1 VSSKTGRVIL
11 VGGGPG
17 DPELIT
23 LKGAA
28 ALREA
33 DAVVYDSLAPREL
46 LELAPARAERIN
58 VGKRGHD
65 SPTRPQQEISQLL
78 VTLAGEGKTVVRLKG
93 GDPFVFGRGGE
104 EASACCEAGIPFEVI
119 PGVSSVVGALAYAGI
134 PVTDRRQGASFAVV
148 TGHKD
153 PSQVTL
159 DTRWEALGSAV
170 DTVVILMG
178 MKNLESLIAR
188 ILDGGRDPS
197 TPSAVVAHGTL
208 PEQVVVEAPLAEL
221 AERVRESGV
230 SAPAIVVIGDVV
242 RLREEL
248 SWYEKRPL
256 FGKRVLVTRAREQ
269 AGELV
274 SALRAAGAHAVV
286 EPMIRLLSPVD
297 PEPAH
302 AALARLG
309 SYDAL
314 VFTSANAV
322 RFTARCAA
330 ASGLRL
336 GDAEVTVAC
345 VGPRT
350 AEAARAQGFAV
361 DVVPESRYDGEG
373 LLAAI
378 EKQLPP
384 AGRRF
389 LLPCAA
395 GARDVL
401 RRGLEAAGAHVDAV
415 EIYRSAPPETDGA
428 RLRAQLCTER
438 LFALTFT
445 SPSTVRNFAALMDAE
460 SREAAARCRI
470 ACIGPVTAEALRR
483 EGFEPDV
490 VPQRAGVADL
500 VAALAALTSERS
512 S

>member
-1 VSSKTGRVIL
+1 
-11 VGGGPG
+11 
-17 DPELIT
+17 
-23 LKGAA
+23 
-28 ALREA
+28 
-33 DAVVYDSLAPREL
+33 
-46 LELAPARAERIN
+46 
-58 VGKRGHD
+58 
-65 SPTRPQQEISQLL
+65 
-78 VTLAGEGKTVVRLKG
+78 
-93 GDPFVFGRGGE
+93 
-104 EASACCEAGIPFEVI
+104 
-119 PGVSSVVGALAYAGI
+119 
-134 PVTDRRQGASFAVV
+134 
-148 TGHKD
+148 
-153 PSQVTL
+153 
-159 DTRWEALGSAV
+159 
-170 DTVVILMG
+170 
-178 MKNLESLIAR
+178 
-188 ILDGGRDPS
+188 
-197 TPSAVVAHGTL
+197 
-208 PEQVVVEAPLAEL
+208 
-221 AERVRESGV
+221 V

-256 FGKRVLVTRAREQ
+256 FGKRVLVSRAREQ

-274 SALRAAGAHAVV
+274 SALRAAGAHSVV

-297 PEPAH
+297 PEPAR